1 MSVARRRVCHH
12 QQPGSAAMKRRG
24 FTLIEVL
31 ATMVLLAIVLPVAMR
46 GVSVSLAAAENAQHR
61 AEAASLGEAKLNSMI
76 ATGEWSNTAPSGDF
90 GGDWPGYQWSLQTQQ
105 RDFNTT
111 EVMLTVTWTERGSQ
125 RSLPISTLV
134 S

>member
-1 MSVARRRVCHH
+1 MS
-12 QQPGSAAMKRRG
+12 RRG

-46 GVSVSLAAAENAQHR
+46 GVSVSLGAAENAQHR
-61 AEAASLGEAKLNSMI
+61 AEAASLGESKLNTLVS
-76 ATGEWSNTAPSGDF
+76 TGEWSNTAPSGDF
-90 GGDWPGYQWSLQTQQ
+90 GADWPAYQWTMQTTQ

-111 EVMLTVTWTERGSQ
+111 EVMLTVTWTERGTQ

-134 S
+134 SATASSNGSTLSF

>member
-1 MSVARRRVCHH
+1 
-12 QQPGSAAMKRRG
+12 MKRRG

-46 GVSVSLAAAENAQHR
+46 GVSVSLAAASSAQHR
-61 AEAASLGEAKLNSMI
+61 AEAASLGEAKLNSMV

-90 GGDWPGYQWSLQTQQ
+90 GADWSGYQWTLQTQA

-111 EVMLTVTWTERGSQ
+111 EVMLTVTWTERGTQ

-134 S
+134 ADTSNTSGSFLNF